1 MAILT
6 KSGRAA
12 IAAAIKSQPLYL
24 ALGAGSPHWDTQFET
39 TVTLEPDIPVALY
52 APVDEISITA
62 PDGALWVRDQD
73 YRLDAAAG
81 RLTWLGSAGE
91 DADASAAIT
100 ATATVTVRYRT
111 GRASEETGAQALMA
125 EIGRRLVEERH
136 FVEPDPEG
144 EIVVPTGRFRVVA
157 GPSNHLFLRVRF
169 DFEDAAGTTVREQ
182 ALFVGTELV
191 PELPPGQRYVPP
203 EAVMDPGIL
212 LVLQHA
218 APIVRHA
225 ATRETFEFVVTF

>member
-62 PDGALWVRDQD
+62 PDGALWVRNQD

-91 DADASAAIT
+91 AAAASAA
-100 ATATVTVRYRT
+100 ATVTVRYRT

-125 EIGRRLVEERH
+125 EIGRRVVEERH

-144 EIVVPTGRFRVVA
+144 EIVVPTGWFRVVA

-191 PELPPGQRYVPP
+191 PELPPGQRYVLP
-203 EAVMDPGIL
+203 EAVMNPGIL

>member
-39 TVTLEPDIPVALY
+39 TVTLEPDIPVTLY
-52 APVDEISITA
+52 APIEEISVTA
-62 PDGALWVRDQD
+62 ADGALWVRDQD

-81 RLTWLGSAGE
+81 RFTWLGNAGE
-91 DADASAAIT
+91 A

>member
-39 TVTLEPDIPVALY
+39 TVTLEPDIPVELY

-91 DADASAAIT
+91 AA
-100 ATATVTVRYRT
+100 AATVTVRYRT
-111 GRASEETGAQALMA
+111 GRAAEETGAQALMA

>member
-62 PDGALWVRDQD
+62 PDGALWVRNQD

-91 DADASAAIT
+91 AAAASAA
-100 ATATVTVRYRT
+100 ATVTVRYRT
-111 GRASEETGAQALMA
+111 GRAAEETGAQALMA
-125 EIGRRLVEERH
+125 EIGRRVVEERH

>member
-24 ALGAGSPHWDTQFET
+24 ALGTGSPHWDTQFET
-39 TVTLEPDIPVALY
+39 TVTLEPDVPVTLY

-62 PDGALWVRDQD
+62 ADGTPWVRDQD

-81 RLTWLGSAGE
+81 RLTWLGTLPESGP
-91 DADASAAIT
+91 DAV
-100 ATATVTVRYRT
+100 TVTVRYRT

-144 EIVVPTGRFRVVA
+144 EIVVPTGRFHVVA

-182 ALFVGTELV
+182 ALFVGTEID
-191 PELPPGQRYVPP
+191 PDLPPGQRYVPP
-203 EAVMDPGIL
+203 QALREPGIL
-212 LVLQHA
+212 LVLQHS

>member
-62 PDGALWVRDQD
+62 PDGALWVRNQD

-91 DADASAAIT
+91 AAAASAA
-100 ATATVTVRYRT
+100 ATVTVRYRT

-169 DFEDAAGTTVREQ
+169 DFGDAACTTVREQ

-191 PELPPGQRYVPP
+191 PDLPPGQRYVPP
-203 EAVMDPGIL
+203 EAVIDTGIL

>member
-39 TVTLEPDIPVALY
+39 TVTLEPDIPVTLY
-52 APVDEISITA
+52 APVEEISVTA
-62 PDGALWVRDQD
+62 ADGALWVRDQD
-73 YRLDAAAG
+73 YRLDAATG
-81 RLTWLGSAGE
+81 RLTWLGSGGE
-91 DADASAAIT
+91 AAF
-100 ATATVTVRYRT
+100 ATVTVRYRT

-125 EIGRRLVEERH
+125 EIGRRVVEERH

-157 GPSNHLFLRVRF
+157 GPSNLLFLRVRF
-169 DFEDAAGTTVREQ
+169 DFGDAAGTTVREQ

-191 PELPPGQRYVPP
+191 PDLPPGQRYVPP

>member
-39 TVTLEPDIPVALY
+39 TVTLEPDIPVTLY
-52 APVDEISITA
+52 APVEEISVTA
-62 PDGALWVRDQD
+62 ADGALWVRDQD

-81 RLTWLGSAGE
+81 RFTWLGNAGE
-91 DADASAAIT
+91 A

-111 GRASEETGAQALMA
+111 GRAAEETGAQALMA

-157 GPSNHLFLRVRF
+157 GPSNHLFCGCASILGTRPAPRCASRRSLWAPSSSRTCRR
-169 DFEDAAGTTVREQ
+169 AA
-182 ALFVGTELV
+182 LC
-191 PELPPGQRYVPP
+191 PPGGGDGPRHLAGPAARSP
-203 EAVMDPGIL
+203 HRASRG
-212 LVLQHA
+212 HA
-218 APIVRHA
+218 RDL
-225 ATRETFEFVVTF
+225 

>member
-39 TVTLEPDIPVALY
+39 TVTLEPDIPVTLY
-52 APVDEISITA
+52 APVEEISVTA
-62 PDGALWVRDQD
+62 ADGALWVRDQD

-81 RLTWLGSAGE
+81 RFTWLGNAGE
-91 DADASAAIT
+91 AT
-100 ATATVTVRYRT
+100 TATVTVRYRT
-111 GRASEETGAQALMA
+111 GRAAEETGAQALMA
-125 EIGRRLVEERH
+125 EIGRRVVEERH

-144 EIVVPTGRFRVVA
+144 EIVVPTGRFRMVA

-191 PELPPGQRYVPP
+191 PDLPPGQRYVLP
-203 EAVMDPGIL
+203 EAVMNPGIL

>member
-62 PDGALWVRDQD
+62 PDGALWVRNQD

-91 DADASAAIT
+91 AAAASAA
-100 ATATVTVRYRT
+100 ATVTVRYRT
-111 GRASEETGAQALMA
+111 GRAAEETGAQALMA

-169 DFEDAAGTTVREQ
+169 DFGDAAGTTVREQ

-191 PELPPGQRYVPP
+191 PDLPPGQRYVPP
-203 EAVMDPGIL
+203 EAVIDTGIL

>member
-1 MAILT
+1 MRLRGASLGWGAR
-6 KSGRAA
+6 GR
-12 IAAAIKSQPLYL
+12 
-24 ALGAGSPHWDTQFET
+24 
-39 TVTLEPDIPVALY
+39 
-52 APVDEISITA
+52 
-62 PDGALWVRDQD
+62 
-73 YRLDAAAG
+73 
-81 RLTWLGSAGE
+81 

-111 GRASEETGAQALMA
+111 GRAAEETGAQALMA

-169 DFEDAAGTTVREQ
+169 DFGDAAGTTVREQ

-191 PELPPGQRYVPP
+191 PDLRRGSAMSPR
-203 EAVMDPGIL
+203 
-212 LVLQHA
+212 
-218 APIVRHA
+218 R
-225 ATRETFEFVVTF
+225 R

>member
-39 TVTLEPDIPVALY
+39 TVTLEPDTPVTLY

-62 PDGALWVRDQD
+62 GEGTPWVRDQD
-73 YRLDAAAG
+73 YRLDATAG
-81 RLTWLGSAGE
+81 RLTWLGGLPGSDAESAPE
-91 DADASAAIT
+91 SV
-100 ATATVTVRYRT
+100 TVTVRYRT

-144 EIVVPTGRFRVVA
+144 EIVVPTGRFRLAA
-157 GPSNHLFLRVRF
+157 GPSNHLFLRARF

-182 ALFVGTELV
+182 GLFVGTQTD
-191 PELPPGQRYVPP
+191 PALPIGQKFFIP
-203 EAVMDPGIL
+203 AQITDPGIL
-212 LVLQHA
+212 LVLQHST
-218 APIVRHA
+218 PIVRHA
-225 ATRETFEFVVTF
+225 STRETFEFVITF